1 LGNFDVYVSRRS
13 STKKPWSPPINVGPL
28 LLLSFYA
35 SSVSPAVAV
44 SPVKL
49 RNWSGTFEPVTDSF
63 SQFQITGAASHLGR
77 FTAHGEVEFLP
88 VGNDGLLM
96 GAGPV
101 VFTAA
106 NGDLLVGM
114 VTWDVGAE
122 ADDYRPGRL
131 HISWRD
137 SVTFN
142 DGTLITNTGRFIDS
156 RPPGLVVIA
165 IIGVLVA
172 LLLPAVQN
180 A

>member
-1 LGNFDVYVSRRS
+1 MRRGISVSR
-13 STKKPWSPPINVGPL
+13 KVVALL
-28 LLLSFYA
+28 LLLSFHA
-35 SSVSPAVAV
+35 SSVSPALAV

-49 RNWSGTFEPVTDSF
+49 HNWSGTFEPVTDSF
-63 SQFQITGAASHLGR
+63 SRFQITGSASHLGR
-77 FTAHGEVEFLP
+77 FIAHGEVEFLP
-88 VGNDGLLM
+88 VGDDGLLM

-106 NGDLLVGM
+106 NGDLLVGV

-122 ADDYRPGRL
+122 AGGYRPARL

-142 DGTLITNTGRFIDS
+142 DGTLVTNTGRFIDS

-172 LLLPAVQN
+172 LLLPAIQS